1 MADPPTAREK
11 CQSLA
16 PKRRPSSSATGRA
29 PIATMSRRIPPT
41 PVAAPWK
48 GSTAEGMVVALD
60 LERDGEAVAEVEHAG
75 VLTRALEYALAL
87 GRQPP
92 QEQRRMLV
100 AAVLR
105 PEQGEDREL
114 EVVRLPPEQGDDT
127 VELLVGEAERAVDR
141 LCHGGAQAVILAAGP
156 GGITSPAAALYRT

>member
-48 GSTAEGMVVALD
+48 GSTAEGWLWPD

-75 VLTRALEYALAL
+75 VLTRALEYALASV
-87 GRQPP
+87 GN
-92 QEQRRMLV
+92 RR
-100 AAVLR
+100 R
-105 PEQGEDREL
+105 SS
-114 EVVRLPPEQGDDT
+114 
-127 VELLVGEAERAVDR
+127 AEC
-141 LCHGGAQAVILAAGP
+141 L
-156 GGITSPAAALYRT
+156 